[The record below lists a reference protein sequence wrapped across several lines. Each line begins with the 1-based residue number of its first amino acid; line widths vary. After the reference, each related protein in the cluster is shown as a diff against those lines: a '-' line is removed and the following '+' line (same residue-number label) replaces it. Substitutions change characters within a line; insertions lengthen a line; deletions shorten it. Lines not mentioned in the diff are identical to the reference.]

1 MTAVKNKIP
10 SISNLVKKT
19 DYNTKVT
26 KIEKK
31 LTNHTH
37 GKYITA
43 PEFNKLT
50 AETFAARL
58 TKANLVT
65 KTDFD

>member
-19 DYNTKVT
+19 DYTTKVT

-37 GKYITA
+37 DKYITA

-58 TKANLVT
+58 TKANLVI